1 MKRIYSVDK
10 QFCNQFRYDSEF
22 IDIAEGLG
30 LVWSN
35 PQAFI
40 QSYNNREIGTIP
52 GQYILR
58 IVDIDPKQPNDPSYG
73 EMIYCIRE
81 EYRGRDPKFVQESI
95 EGWAFR
101 NMYDVADGFNTLQDS
116 SGEPVFPT
124 WDNILGFAFSK
135 RDDIKDVMRCIIKAV
150 GCGFHPDDEIVAGD
164 RVSEEIATSA
174 NIFVSYAFDVLGD
187 DVYKV
192 CEEIFVENGWTNR

>member
-1 MKRIYSVDK
+1 MERIYSVDK

-22 IDIAEGLG
+22 IARAEELG

-58 IVDIDPKQPNDPSYG
+58 IVNIDPEQPNEPSYDK
-73 EMIYCIRE
+73 EIYCIRE
-81 EYRGRDPKFVQESI
+81 EYKGRDPEIVCSSI
-95 EGWAFR
+95 EGWTFR
-101 NMYDVADGFNTLQDS
+101 GMYHLADAFNTLQDS

-124 WDNILGFAFSK
+124 WDNILGLPYDK
-135 RDDIKDVMRCIIKAV
+135 RADIKNMMRCFINMV
-150 GCGFHPDDEIVAGD
+150 GQGFHPDDEIVAGD

-174 NIFVSYAFDVLGD
+174 NIFISYAFEVLGE

-192 CEEIFVENGWTNR
+192 CEEIFVENGWMNR